1 MMIETKTD
9 ERNEMLAR
17 LQEIQFMTVD
27 LNLYLNTHPD
37 DVRALNQYNYYAA
50 QQMMLK
56 NKYEQLYG
64 PLSNFGTAFGKVPW
78 NWIYEPWPWEN

>member
-1 MMIETKTD
+1 MVDMQDPTRI
-9 ERNEMLAR
+9 EMLKK
-17 LQEIQFMTVD
+17 LQELQFMTVE

-37 DVRALNQYNYYAA
+37 DAQALSQYNLYAA

-56 NKYEQLYG
+56 NKYEQSYG

-78 NWIYEPWPWEN
+78 NYIYEPWPWEN